1 MPRSDEGG
9 SGPPFLRPGV
19 ALLFGGGPFGQSSV
33 LAYGMPDRITTASP
47 RPTAAIVLQEVGEK
61 IMTTQTRRRLLSV
74 LVGSFLVLATVPT
87 SASEWEEPSKKWIK
101 GPVSYIVTDE
111 EEKEFKKLGSD
122 EEREAFIEAFWA
134 RRDPHPDSP
143 GNEFRDRFYARVDSA
158 DKSLKDQGNPA
169 GWKSDMARVLILLGQ
184 PGSVDRSAA
193 PGAQGGGPATGSGPS
208 YYANPGDSAPQAA
221 ADQGSML
228 TFSYPDLSALG
239 LPENLEIQF
248 QQDGFVYRLLTRVD
262 LATAAIRG
270 LDREALQQEFPEGAA
285 PAQENL
291 SLAPEAPQAPTAVA
305 PGAVSVQRRVLEELL
320 DAGAGREDLP
330 AEVALDLYKALNDK
344 TYVAVT
350 VGIPEAAIDELG
362 LSPGDLHPVAALR
375 DVEQPDDPD
384 RYFLYDSDDLFA
396 PAEDGGA
403 DGILR
408 FQAGDGMPPGN
419 YEVAAG
425 FVTSDGEK
433 VGCTV
438 KTLEVPDFTAAGVQL
453 SSLTLAT
460 LLETTDEAEGDL
472 KVPYILGN
480 RKVVPRV
487 DTTYPLNGTLTLY
500 YQVYNAG
507 ETGGHPNLRVSYNFF
522 QKRGSRYI
530 KAGTA
535 PPADGVQDRV
545 IIYELPL
552 QGWPK
557 GSYKLKV
564 TVEDNVNGSFA
575 EREIPFQV
583 G

>member
-1 MPRSDEGG
+1 
-9 SGPPFLRPGV
+9 
-19 ALLFGGGPFGQSSV
+19 
-33 LAYGMPDRITTASP
+33 
-47 RPTAAIVLQEVGEK
+47 
-61 IMTTQTRRRLLSV
+61 MTKQTRRRWLSV
-74 LVGSFLVLATVPT
+74 LVASLLVLATVPA
-87 SASEWEEPSKKWIK
+87 SASEWEEPSKKWVK

-134 RRDPHPDSP
+134 RRDPHPDGP
-143 GNEFRDRFYARVDSA
+143 GNEFRDRFYARVDAA
-158 DKSLKDQGNPA
+158 DKALREQGNPA
-169 GWKSDMARVLILLGQ
+169 GWKSDLARVLVLLGQ
-184 PGSVDRSAA
+184 PDNVSQSAA
-193 PGAQGGGPATGSGPS
+193 PGAQGGGPVADSGPS
-208 YYANPGDSAPQAA
+208 YYSNPGDAAPQAA
-221 ADQGSML
+221 AGQGGIL
-228 TFSYPDLSALG
+228 TFSYPDLSVLG

-248 QQDGFVYRLLTRVD
+248 QQEGLVYRLLTRVD

-270 LDREALQQEFPEGAA
+270 LDREALLQEFPEGAA
-285 PAQENL
+285 PVEEKLTLN
-291 SLAPEAPQAPTAVA
+291 PEAPQAPTVPSAVPA
-305 PGAVSVQRRVLEELL
+305 AGEISVQRRVLEELL
-320 DAGAGREDLP
+320 DAGTGREELP
-330 AEVALDLYKALNDK
+330 AEVALDLYKAINDR

-350 VGIPEAAIDELG
+350 VGISEAALG
-362 LSPGDLHPVAALR
+362 EAGLTPGDLHPVAALR
-375 DVEQPDDPD
+375 DVEQPEDPD
-384 RYFLYDSDDLFA
+384 GYFLYDSDELFA

-408 FQAGDGMPPGN
+408 FQAGDGVPPGT
-419 YEVAAG
+419 YEVVAG
-425 FVTSDGEK
+425 FVTGDGEK

-438 KTLEVPDFTAAGVQL
+438 EEIEVPDFTAAGVQL

-460 LLETTDEAEGDL
+460 LLETTDQAEGDL

-487 DTTYPLNGTLTLY
+487 DTNYPLNGTLTLY

-507 ETGGHPNLRVSYNFF
+507 EQGGHPNLRVSYNFY

-557 GSYKLKV
+557 GSYKIKV

-575 EREIPFQV
+575 EREIPFEV